1 LLRLAV
7 PLLKVCLL
15 ACVLAALCHADS
27 IEYSFD
33 YVATSGPIESFSFS
47 LIEPGFVPSGPL
59 PDFTAFAVTDGTNS
73 WTMTAGSLSPEGCFE
88 FGTPFATLGEPPF
101 TCSVGVG
108 GPGFSQGG
116 FYVVA
121 NGLSGPPTTL
131 GSSTVGIG
139 GSFDTAA
146 GFEYL
151 SNDTGTMTLTISDAT
166 VTPEPAE
173 DSLAAIGLLALFAF
187 VRRKSK
193 QPI

>member
-1 LLRLAV
+1 LAV
-7 PLLKVCLL
+7 HLFRVCLL
-15 ACVLAALCHADS
+15 GCVLAALCHADS

-47 LIEPGFVPSGPL
+47 LIEPGFVPSGLL
-59 PDFTAFAVTDGTNS
+59 PDFTAFVLTDGTNT
-73 WTMTAGSLSPEGCFE
+73 WTMTADSVSPEGCFE

-108 GPGFSQGG
+108 GPGDTQGG

-131 GSSTVGIG
+131 GSSTVSFG
-139 GSFDTAA
+139 GAFDTAD

-151 SNDTGTMTLTISDAT
+151 SNNNGTMTLTISDAT
-166 VTPEPAE
+166 VTPEPAGE
-173 DSLAAIGLLALFAF
+173 SLAAIGLVALFAL

-193 QPI
+193 RRI